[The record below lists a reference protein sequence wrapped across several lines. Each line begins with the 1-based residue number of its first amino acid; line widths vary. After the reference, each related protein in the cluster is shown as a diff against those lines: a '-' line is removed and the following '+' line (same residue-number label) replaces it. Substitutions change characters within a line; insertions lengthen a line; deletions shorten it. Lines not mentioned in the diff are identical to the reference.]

1 MSEPSS
7 PRRVLVTGA
16 FGMLGFHVRAHL
28 HVLEGVE
35 TVCAGRAECA
45 DPDQL
50 ARLVADVDAVLHLA
64 GVNRGTDEE
73 VEQGNLQAAQALIAA
88 LRKAGHAPTVLYAS
102 STHRERAT
110 PYGRSKRAAGAL
122 LAEWAAGANAA
133 LVELVLPHVFG
144 EQGRPHYNSV
154 VHTFCHQLAAGEALT
169 VHDREGQLELLHAG
183 EVAETMLGLLGFSDG
198 SAEVRG
204 QSVQRMK
211 GVSMTVGELADLLT
225 AQSRQYFGALEIPP
239 LQAALDLALFNCLR
253 SAAFPQAYPIPLEL
267 RSDARGSLFEAVRS
281 HRAGQT
287 FFSTTHPGVT
297 RGNHFHFGKVERF
310 LVVGGQARISIR
322 RLFDDQVHAFEVRGD
337 QPVYIDMP
345 TLHTHEITNVGDG
358 ELLTLFWAH
367 EFFDPQRPDTYFE
380 PVSLDAPVA
389 APR

>member
-1 MSEPSS
+1 MQYFQRLYKVYSFLQVQQIEFSDDY
-7 PRRVLVTGA
+7 VEVTIGN
-16 FGMLGFHVRAHL
+16 
-28 HVLEGVE
+28 VE
-35 TVCAGRAECA
+35 TLAFVF
-45 DPDQL
+45 DQL
-50 ARLVADVDAVLHLA
+50 RSGERYAR
-64 GVNRGTDEE
+64 
-73 VEQGNLQAAQALIAA
+73 
-88 LRKAGHAPTVLYAS
+88 
-102 STHRERAT
+102 
-110 PYGRSKRAAGAL
+110 
-122 LAEWAAGANAA
+122 NA
-133 LVELVLPHVFG
+133 
-144 EQGRPHYNSV
+144 
-154 VHTFCHQLAAGEALT
+154 
-169 VHDREGQLELLHAG
+169 
-183 EVAETMLGLLGFSDG
+183 GLLIDDLRFGLNN
-198 SAEVRG
+198 
-204 QSVQRMK
+204 VQPEFR
-211 GVSMTVGELADLLT
+211 ELADLLT